1 MLNSFIPTWLYC
13 KVHNQTG
20 LRYFGKTIKNPYQYT
35 GSGVYWKSHL
45 KKHGNDVTTVWA
57 HLYND
62 PAILKEEALF
72 FSKIFN
78 IANSCDWANLTE
90 ENGFTGG
97 KLYNRTIEHNAKLS
111 QRLVGRKFTNEHKQ
125 NIAISA
131 TGCKRGPMSQISKD
145 KKSIALLGKIVSLE
159 TVNKMRIA
167 ALNRDKSVNS
177 QISNTVKNLPKI
189 TCEYCDITASPGNYK
204 RWHGIN
210 CKHRVLDK

>member
-1 MLNSFIPTWLYC
+1 MIKKCMT
-13 KVHNQTG
+13 TG
-20 LRYFGKTIKNPYQYT
+20 LQYLCKTSSTKDPYLYQ
-35 GSGVYWKSHL
+35 GSGVRWLNHIRKYKSRIITCVIGSYQTKEEL
-45 KKHGNDVTTVWA
+45 QQAGLYYSR
-57 HLYND
+57 LYNVV
-62 PAILKEEALF
+62 K
-72 FSKIFN
+72 
-78 IANSCDWANLTE
+78 NSNWANLTE